1 MAFALLFAGISG
13 LVRCWGVRDFLF
25 ADPPAMSD
33 TSTPNRLSCP
43 LSPDATTRMVRA
55 VFPGDTNHYHTLFG
69 GSAMA
74 WMDQAAFICA
84 TRWCRSKVVTVN
96 SGEIDFQE
104 PVPEG
109 TIVELVA
116 RVVDT
121 GTSSMCVRTDMFIE
135 PMDQY
140 ERILACTGTFT
151 LVALGPDDTPTTV
164 PDLTATE
171 AV

>member
-1 MAFALLFAGISG
+1 
-13 LVRCWGVRDFLF
+13 
-25 ADPPAMSD
+25 MSNTD
-33 TSTPNRLSCP
+33 APS
-43 LSPDATTRMVRA
+43 LSPDTTTRMVRA

-84 TRWCRSKVVTVN
+84 TRWCRSKVVTVHT
-96 SGEIDFQE
+96 GEISFQE

-116 RVVDT
+116 RVVKT
-121 GTSSMCVRTDMFIE
+121 GTSSMHVRTDMFIE

-151 LVALGPDDTPTTV
+151 LVALGADDSPVPVPSLQDVPQNAPVVSDTGQDASPD
-164 PDLTATE
+164 A
-171 AV
+171 